1 MRLFIL
7 LSLVLLVS
15 CGAQKKGPT
24 YGKTTVQELIAEKGE
39 PVKEEVIPVDD
50 AKVVHFE
57 GGDKYQTK
65 NDIVTN
71 GYLTPNKSQRNL
83 IYWKHAF
90 KDCDVITQKL
100 TEKQVGHEK
109 PEYLMKCDAMGIGV
123 VYTQDSDIVLRVIE
137 YEAK

>member
-65 NDIVTN
+65 NDIV
-71 GYLTPNKSQRNL
+71 K
-83 IYWKHAF
+83 
-90 KDCDVITQKL
+90 
-100 TEKQVGHEK
+100 
-109 PEYLMKCDAMGIGV
+109 
-123 VYTQDSDIVLRVIE
+123 
-137 YEAK
+137 